1 MKIKFRRFSSKAR
14 CPQKSTLGSAGHDL
28 LSSRNVVLEPN
39 SNQHIPIDIGF
50 CFSSKYFAK
59 IYSRSSLSLRSV
71 EFGGGA
77 INSDFRGN
85 VNVILHN
92 LSDKDVE
99 FETDGRI
106 AQVVFQKCKSPQLI
120 EVSDFNDFITYRNDK
135 GFASTE
141 EREQNGK
148 FCKQLHSWIYT

>member
-28 LSSRNVVLEPN
+28 LSRNVVLEPN

-92 LSDKDVE
+92 LLIKTLNLKRTVE
-99 FETDGRI
+99 LLKWYSKN
-106 AQVVFQKCKSPQLI
+106 A
-120 EVSDFNDFITYRNDK
+120 NHHN
-135 GFASTE
+135 
-141 EREQNGK
+141 
-148 FCKQLHSWIYT
+148 

>member
-28 LSSRNVVLEPN
+28 LSSRNVGPEPN
-39 SNQHIPIDIGF
+39 SNQQIPIDIGF
-50 CFSSKYFAK
+50 CFLSKYFAK
-59 IYSRSSLSLRSV
+59 IYSHSSLSLRSI
-71 EFGGGA
+71 EYGGGA
-77 INSDFRGN
+77 INSDFLGN

-135 GFASTE
+135 GSPSTE

-148 FCKQLHSWIYT
+148 FWKQLHS